1 MSNLICLSKFTTL
14 GIGGKARV
22 EIARSV
28 DDLIKNSTSLV
39 LGNGSNVLASDKNLA
54 QKVVI
59 NRANEYALYG
69 ETLYAESGCLISAL
83 AVFCAQA
90 SLTGLEWAYM
100 LPASI
105 GGAIVMNAGA
115 FGKQISDVV
124 ERVGVLRNGKVI
136 ELTVSECGFSYRS
149 SAFYKDDIV
158 LYAFFR
164 LKRSKR
170 EDCECNLSR
179 TKALRTLQPK
189 GKSAGCV
196 YKSEDK
202 SAGWYIEQAGLKNK
216 SVGDIYV
223 SPVHAGFFINGGKG
237 TAKDML
243 ALMDYVEKTVEDRFN
258 KKLTREIK
266 LIGEF

>member
-1 MSNLICLSKFTTL
+1 MSNLICLSKYTTL
-14 GIGGKARV
+14 GIGGMARV

-28 DDLIKNSTSLV
+28 EDLIKNPTSLV
-39 LGNGSNVLASDKNLA
+39 LGNGSNVLVSDKNLT
-54 QKVVI
+54 QQVVI
-59 NRANEYALYG
+59 NRANKYVING

-90 SLTGLEWAYM
+90 SLGGLEWAYM

-105 GGAIVMNAGA
+105 GGAIVINAGA
-115 FGKQISDVV
+115 FGKQISDLV
-124 ERVGVLRNGKVI
+124 ERVGVLRRGKVV
-136 ELTVSECGFSYRS
+136 ELTASECGFSYRS
-149 SAFYKDDIV
+149 SLITNDDIV

-164 LKRSKR
+164 LKRAKR
-170 EDCECNLSR
+170 EDCERNLAR
-179 TKALRTLQPK
+179 TKALRMLQPK

-196 YKSEDK
+196 YKSEGK

-216 SVGDIYV
+216 RVGDIYV
-223 SPVHAGFFINGGKG
+223 SPIHAGFFINGGKG
-237 TAKDML
+237 TAREML
-243 ALMDYVEKTVEDRFN
+243 ALMDYVEKTVEDKFN